1 MGEMKKI
8 IFDTDP
14 GIDDAMALLLAH
26 ACSDIELVGI
36 TTTFG
41 NANIENTTRNALYLK
56 QQFGMS
62 AEVAKGVNI
71 PLDQVKTEPATLV
84 HGDNGLGDIE
94 IPKVINTQISPLI
107 AHDYLIETIK
117 NQPGE
122 ITLVAVGRLTNL
134 AMAIEKAPEIGKL
147 VKEVIIMGGAF
158 GHNGHT
164 GNLTPFAEAN
174 VYGDPLAADIVINA
188 DWPVTLIGLD
198 VTQQTLMSNAY
209 LEKMRVSSAQYGQF
223 IYDITR
229 FYAKFYNDDL
239 GLDGFYVHDS
249 SAIMYLVAPQI
260 FTTKRGRIRVIT
272 DGPAKGHTLFKSSD
286 RIFPIDEWAAR
297 PKQTIAINVDPQ
309 AFNQYYFDIIC
320 SDETD

>member
-1 MGEMKKI
+1 MSEKI

-26 ACSDIELVGI
+26 ACQDIEMIGI

-41 NANIENTTRNALYLK
+41 NASIENTTRNALYLK
-56 QQFGMS
+56 QEFGMH
-62 AEVAKGVNI
+62 AEVAKGVNV

-84 HGDNGLGDIE
+84 HGDNGLGNIE
-94 IPKVINTQISPLI
+94 LPDQINTPLSPLI
-107 AHDYLIETIK
+107 AHDFIVETIK
-117 NQPGE
+117 KQPGE

-134 AMAIEKAPEIGKL
+134 ALAIEKAPEIGKL

-188 DWPVTLIGLD
+188 DWPVTIVGLD
-198 VTQQTLMSNAY
+198 VTQQTQMSNAY
-209 LEKMRVSSAQYGQF
+209 LEKVRTSSEKYGQF

-249 SAIMYLVAPQI
+249 SAIMYLVAPEI
-260 FTTKRGRIRVIT
+260 FTTKQGHIRVIT
-272 DGPAKGHTLFKSSD
+272 EGPAKGHTLFKGSD
-286 RIFPIDEWAAR
+286 RVFPIDEWATA
-297 PKQTIAINVDPQ
+297 PKQTIAINVEPQ
-309 AFNQYYFDIIC
+309 TFNQRYFDIIC
-320 SDETD
+320 GN

>member
-1 MGEMKKI
+1 MKKI

-14 GIDDAMALLLAH
+14 GIDDAMALILAH
-26 ACSDIELVGI
+26 ASQDIEVVGI

-41 NANIENTTRNALYLK
+41 NASIENTTRNALYLK
-56 QQFGMS
+56 QKFGML
-62 AEVAKGVNI
+62 AEVAQGVDT

-84 HGDNGLGDIE
+84 HGDNGLGNVE
-94 IPKVINTQISPLI
+94 IPDQINAPLSPLV
-107 AHDYLIETIK
+107 AHDYIVETIK
-117 NQPGE
+117 KQPGE

-134 AMAIEKAPEIGKL
+134 ALAIQQAPEIAQL

-188 DWPVTLIGLD
+188 DWPVTMVGLD

-209 LEKMRVSSAQYGQF
+209 LEKLRTNSTKYGQF
-223 IYDITR
+223 IHDITR

-249 SAIMYLVAPQI
+249 SAIMYLIAPEI
-260 FTTKRGRIRVIT
+260 FTTKRGHIRVIT
-272 DGPAKGHTLFKSSD
+272 EGAAKGHTLFKNSD
-286 RIFPIDEWAAR
+286 RVFPIDEWTHK
-297 PKQTIAINVDPQ
+297 PKQTIAINVESQ
-309 AFNQYYFDIIC
+309 IFNQRYFDIVC
-320 SDETD
+320 SN